1 MYGLMLK
8 GLGQGKFVAKRS
20 KETGFQTR
28 GQVRKMAIAKA
39 KGGNF
44 VVLAKNND
52 KAQVFQVK

>member
-1 MYGLMLK
+1 MLK
-8 GLGQGKFVAKRS
+8 GVGKGKFIAKRS
-20 KETGFQTR
+20 KDTGFQTR
-28 GQVRKMAIAKA
+28 GQVRKLVIAKG

>member
-1 MYGLMLK
+1 
-8 GLGQGKFVAKRS
+8 
-20 KETGFQTR
+20 
-28 GQVRKMAIAKA
+28 MAIAKG

>member
-1 MYGLMLK
+1 MLK
-8 GLGQGKFVAKRS
+8 GIGQGKFAVKTS
-20 KETGFQTR
+20 QKTGFKTM
-28 GQVRKMAIAKA
+28 GQVRKMAVAKG